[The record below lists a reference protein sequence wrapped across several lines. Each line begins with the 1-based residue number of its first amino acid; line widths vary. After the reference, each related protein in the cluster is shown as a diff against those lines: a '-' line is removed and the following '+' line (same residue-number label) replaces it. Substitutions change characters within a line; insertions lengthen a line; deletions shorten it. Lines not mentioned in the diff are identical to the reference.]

1 MGLMQT
7 EHIHIQAEAYDVA
20 VEIGFP
26 RGTVYISALHVHVC
40 AIWYMG
46 MVHMCHCMT
55 HTQVLCGWPCSEN
68 TTHYASVTLKLIAVI
83 FSVKAES

>member
-40 AIWYMG
+40 VVWYMG
-46 MVHMCHCMT
+46 TVHTCHCMT
-55 HTQVLCGWPCSEN
+55 HTQVLCGWPCSEIQHN
-68 TTHYASVTLKLIAVI
+68 YASVTLKLNCSHFQV
-83 FSVKAES
+83 VG